1 MNGLYSWIESII
13 LNSDRNSAETKTF
26 VALYRKFISPSQLFF
41 IWKQKLANI
50 NPSNVTHQENAM
62 SFLII
67 WIGES
72 YSIDFNKKQR
82 LELLNL
88 IPSLPAKQNELKLL
102 LIRMGAK
109 QLGFKTTERRLSV
122 LTPKKLNSFG
132 FTRSSSFDSNSF
144 TKMKVLRPSTSINE
158 EVLYIT
164 IFSKFSPE
172 QVAEAMTIDASNSF
186 RQLKAIELIQ
196 KSGWIN
202 SKETKKMDVSILEE
216 MTFKFNE
223 VSAWVTSSI
232 VSEANH
238 QPQKQVIEG
247 MISIA
252 KRCESLNNF
261 DGCMAV
267 LSGLN
272 NFAVQRLKTSWGL
285 ISEKHRDDYQQL
297 EELMNPVYNFRKYV
311 EEITSRK
318 GPSIPFI
325 GLLLRDFTFI
335 SENSLMN
342 GDNVNMEVFKM
353 VEKRFKFVWERQIEQ
368 YELSNN
374 YQVVLNFMK
383 KANVIRS
390 DEDLY
395 QQSILSEPSHNDES
409 IEDDLDNFET
419 VSSSSGSTSSSIGS
433 VTYAWSRN
441 SDETAI
447 AKKLKEPSTWRIKE
461 KNPRVSAMILSSKN
475 PPNSPDLTMSP

>member
-297 EELMNPVYNFRKYV
+297 EGAVR
-311 EEITSRK
+311 
-318 GPSIPFI
+318 
-325 GLLLRDFTFI
+325 
-335 SENSLMN
+335 
-342 GDNVNMEVFKM
+342 
-353 VEKRFKFVWERQIEQ
+353 
-368 YELSNN
+368 
-374 YQVVLNFMK
+374 
-383 KANVIRS
+383 
-390 DEDLY
+390 
-395 QQSILSEPSHNDES
+395 
-409 IEDDLDNFET
+409 
-419 VSSSSGSTSSSIGS
+419 
-433 VTYAWSRN
+433 
-441 SDETAI
+441 
-447 AKKLKEPSTWRIKE
+447 
-461 KNPRVSAMILSSKN
+461 
-475 PPNSPDLTMSP
+475 